1 MKFWLVRTNLD
12 DEETYYVR
20 VNSLS
25 TCFSFKLL
33 IIFEYMFPH
42 SKQQVHIAC
51 TQFLYSLY
59 DMVLNS
65 GVAITPFKMWDVVI
79 NSNSQQLV
87 V

>member
-1 MKFWLVRTNLD
+1 MFFIQDMLQHV
-12 DEETYYVR
+12 
-20 VNSLS
+20 S